1 MVDDIDN
8 LRRGDGTRRR
18 GKRERRIEEFK
29 YRFGVGGIVYVRM
42 GLEGSTKVGGELL
55 GLLFIR
61 SGPRAVTSS

>member
-1 MVDDIDN
+1 VVDDIDN

-18 GKRERRIEEFK
+18 GKRERRIKEFK
-29 YRFGVGGIVYVRM
+29 NGFWVSRIAYIRM
-42 GLEGSTKVGGELL
+42 GLEGSTEVGGELL

>member
-29 YRFGVGGIVYVRM
+29 YRFGVSRIVYIRM
-42 GLEGSTKVGGELL
+42 GSEGTTKVGGELL